1 MKHIIR
7 KPLREWKLDADAVSA
22 LENSGASILGKTISP
37 KLADKFVGY
46 LHTQDDKFIQT
57 FPFTRNGN
65 TYHIV
70 EPHPVTLYFNGA
82 QFFLKHLNER
92 KTLLLMEIEKPIMGL
107 DVRKQLDA
115 TYTFFSNF
123 SMFATFLYNS
133 LEAFVN
139 YIIPEKFEFKVEGKR
154 NTEIWNKDQIQRHFS
169 TEKKLWEVLPIVFDR
184 HIEEVK
190 EKDFRK
196 TILKLKDCRDEITH
210 TKYGGDSHPNGYKKL
225 FVMALEFDYN
235 AALSAVAEIINF
247 YEPNLIEECGCGVD
261 H

>member
-22 LENSGASILGKTISP
+22 LENSGTSILGKSIAP
-37 KLADKFVGY
+37 ELANKLVGY

-57 FPFTRNGN
+57 FPFIKNGT
-65 TYHIV
+65 TYHII

-82 QFFLKHLNER
+82 QFFLKHINER
-92 KTLLLMEIEKPIMGL
+92 KALLLLEVEKPVLGL

-123 SMFATFLYNS
+123 AMFTTFLYNS

-139 YIIPEKFEFKVEGKR
+139 YIIPENFEFKIEGRR
-154 NTEIWNKDQIQRHFS
+154 NTEIWNKDQIQRHFP
-169 TEKKLWEVLPIVFDR
+169 TERKLWEVLPAVFNKSF
-184 HIEEVK
+184 EKSK
-190 EKDFRK
+190 ETSFRNI
-196 TILKLKDCRDEITH
+196 ILMLKNCRDEITH
-210 TKYGGDSHPNGYKKL
+210 TKHGGDSYPNAYKKI
-225 FVMALEFDYN
+225 FIMALEFDYDVAIN
-235 AALSAVAEIINF
+235 TVAEIINF
-247 YEPNLIEECGCGVD
+247 YEPNLIEECGCGVS